1 VGVAGC
7 REMQRAQATVYSV
20 ALFHVRLSI
29 AGQRSD
35 EVKIDLT
42 EEQLQR
48 QILQPYQAGDLITVN
63 GRGVSMPDL
72 ERVRISSSEG
82 SARDFIPRLEAED
95 RASSV
100 AVLGGP
106 SYSWRAA
113 ARAQDVTDEYI
124 KGPPGHGSDSGADAK
139 NRVDATDASARRN
152 RITVPAGPGDGRSVF
167 LVHGRNDAMATAMR
181 TFLRTLD
188 LRIIEWEQAV
198 ALTGEPNPY
207 IGDVMA
213 AGLEQADAVVV
224 LATPDDLVRL
234 APALANGPTDPELA
248 EAGQPRQN
256 VIYEA
261 GMAMALA
268 PTRTLIVATPAT
280 KILSDI
286 AGRHLAYLDNSP
298 RARKR
303 IVGRLQNTGLAVNDT
318 GEDWLTAGDFGS

>member
-1 VGVAGC
+1 
-7 REMQRAQATVYSV
+7 M

-29 AGQRSD
+29 AGQRTD

-42 EEQLQR
+42 DEQLQR
-48 QILQPYQAGDLITVN
+48 QFLQPYRAGAPITVN
-63 GRGVSMPDL
+63 GRVIAMSDL
-72 ERVRISSSEG
+72 ERIRISRSDG
-82 SARDFIPRLEAED
+82 SARAVIPRLEAED

-100 AVLGGP
+100 AMIGGP
-106 SYSWRAA
+106 SYNWRAA
-113 ARAQDVTDEYI
+113 ARAEDVTDDYI
-124 KGPPGHGSDSGADAK
+124 DGPPGRASEDGA
-139 NRVDATDASARRN
+139 NGENGVDDIDASLRRN
-152 RITVPAGPGDGRSVF
+152 RVTVPAGPGDGRSVF
-167 LVHGRNDAMATAMR
+167 LVHGRDDGMASAMR
-181 TFLRTLD
+181 AFLRTLD

-207 IGDVMA
+207 IGDVIA

-224 LATPDDLVRL
+224 LASPDDLVRL
-234 APALANGPTDPELA
+234 KPELATDPSDPELA

-268 PTRTLIVATPAT
+268 PTRTLIVATPGT

-286 AGRHLAYLDNSP
+286 AGRHLAYLDNTP

-303 IVGRLQNTGLAVNDT
+303 IVGRLQNTGLAVDDS
-318 GEDWLTAGDFGS
+318 GEDWLSAGDFGA